1 MTKILKK
8 MKENKKIIITLFLI
22 CIFCYYLTWTISQ
35 PFNSCPDEGMKWDIC
50 KYIYE
55 NNKLP
60 HGEDEAIRNP
70 IWGIS
75 YGFQPIFTYMIG
87 AVFMKIISIFTTHQF
102 ALVMAARL
110 VSTISM
116 TLVIYFTIKIS
127 QKFFKGI
134 YKYLFIVFIAFQPI
148 TAFLASYINN
158 DSTALL
164 ATTVII

>member
-1 MTKILKK
+1 MTKILEK

-75 YGFQPIFTYMIG
+75 YGFQPMNLYC
-87 AVFMKIISIFTTHQF
+87 FMELKW
-102 ALVMAARL
+102 
-110 VSTISM
+110 
-116 TLVIYFTIKIS
+116 
-127 QKFFKGI
+127 
-134 YKYLFIVFIAFQPI
+134 
-148 TAFLASYINN
+148 
-158 DSTALL
+158 
-164 ATTVII
+164 